1 MNTRN
6 HILPMSLTCIQW
18 GKDKTPN
25 QGFDPAQPY
34 SPQSAQ
40 GAGFPGSYYPQYG
53 GKFSQDPMQ

>member
-1 MNTRN
+1 MTTASCLDLSL
-6 HILPMSLTCIQW
+6 ILFQW

-53 GKFSQDPMQ
+53 GEFFPGQMQ